1 KIALLSAALQEH
13 NADLQFLLSLLRA
26 PQIPLRLAAIDAVR
40 DRKEPE
46 ILAEL
51 VGMTAHPESR
61 IRLKLAEML
70 QPHTDKAAV
79 KALHA
84 LIRDLEASVREAAI
98 KSTSGRHEFR
108 TAHENCLAN
117 DTYWSVRFAAVN
129 ALDAQNSPHVV
140 KTLWKALQDEDNDI
154 ARR

>member
-1 KIALLSAALQEH
+1 MTDDIQTLIDALKLGYYDDPTEKIALLSAALQEH

-26 PQIPLRLAAIDAVR
+26 PQIPLRLAAMDAVR

-70 QPHTDKAAV
+70 QPHTDKAA
-79 KALHA
+79 
-84 LIRDLEASVREAAI
+84 
-98 KSTSGRHEFR
+98 
-108 TAHENCLAN
+108 
-117 DTYWSVRFAAVN
+117 
-129 ALDAQNSPHVV
+129 
-140 KTLWKALQDEDNDI
+140 
-154 ARR
+154 